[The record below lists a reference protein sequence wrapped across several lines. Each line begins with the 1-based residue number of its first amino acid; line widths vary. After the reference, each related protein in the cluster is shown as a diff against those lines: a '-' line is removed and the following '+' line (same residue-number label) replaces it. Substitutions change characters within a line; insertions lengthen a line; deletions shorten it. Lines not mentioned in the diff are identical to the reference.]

1 MSLKEYRDKR
11 DFRTTPEPRGKALK
25 SSSGRRF
32 VVQKHAARRLHYDL
46 RLEDEGVLKSWAVPK
61 GPSYDP
67 AEKRLAVQVEDHPL
81 EYGNFEGEI
90 EENQYGAGTV
100 MVWDKGTWTPIG
112 DWKEGWKE
120 GKLNFTLKGKKLKGA
135 GALVQFKGKKKPDS
149 RNWLLIKPSDK
160 EAKRSHQFD
169 ITVKEPD
176 SVKTGRSL
184 KEIEAQNKA
193 GPKEE
198 PASGKKGRPLRS
210 RLPGAKKAE
219 VAGRSKKSN

>member
-1 MSLKEYRDKR
+1 M
-11 DFRTTPEPRGKALK
+11 
-25 SSSGRRF
+25 F

-46 RLEDEGVLKSWAVPK
+46 RLEDEGVFKSWAVPK

-90 EENQYGAGTV
+90 EEHQYGAGTV

-112 DWKEGWKE
+112 HWKEDWKE
-120 GKLNFTLKGKKLKGA
+120 GKLNFYLKGKKLKGHWV
-135 GALVQFKGKKKPDS
+135 LVRFKSGKGTGS
-149 RNWLLIKPSDK
+149 RNWLLIKFSDK
-160 EAKRSHQFD
+160 EAKASGRFD

-184 KEIEAQNKA
+184 QEIKTQNKS
-193 GPKEE
+193 GRKKE
-198 PASGKKGRPLRS
+198 PGSGKKGRAPKE
-210 RLPGAKKAE
+210 PTAMAKKGR
-219 VAGRSKKSN
+219 VAGTSKKSN